1 MLKMLM
7 EDFKKLSKVSNK
19 TPLNGQLGDLGDLKK
34 IITLSY
40 KLSTE
45 ACKRAYYSCEI
56 LIPSLLMPIT
66 DVPTND

>member
-19 TPLNGQLGDLGDLKK
+19 TPLNGQLGDLKK
-34 IITLSY
+34 KNHNAILSF
-40 KLSTE
+40 TE